1 MIFRALTSIAN
12 GFFSYQNEKKQQ
24 ERDHEY
30 DWLVNTSLLHSSSY
44 LEELYM
50 AAKGSKEK
58 EDAILEHM
66 NKFAAYEVD
75 AYKELEQKIS
85 RKRWK

>member
-1 MIFRALTSIAN
+1 MRILQLIA
-12 GFFSYQNEKKQQ
+12 GEYFKAKRDQNK
-24 ERDHEY
+24 ERDSEY
-30 DWLVNTSLLHSSSY
+30 AWLVNTSLLHSSSY

-50 AAKGSKEK
+50 AAKGNKAK
-58 EDAILEHM
+58 EDMILEHI

-75 AYKELEQKIS
+75 SYKELENKIS